1 MSGRPSTTSICSIR
15 APVSTFSR
23 QDTMGRTRQSLFVL
37 AAAVIAVAVLPT
49 AALDAGENFII
60 VQSTTSTQN
69 SGLFEHILPLFTK
82 KTGIEVRVV
91 AVGTGQALK
100 NAENGDGDVVLV
112 HSKPDEEKFVAERWG
127 VKRYPVMY
135 NDFIIVGPAAD
146 PAKIAGLKQAPEA
159 LKRIAEAKAPFASRA
174 DDSGTHKAEL
184 KLWEQAGVEPKASS
198 GSWYLETGSG
208 MGATLNTA
216 VGKEA
221 YVLTDR
227 GTWLAFANKDDFK
240 VLVEGDDKLF
250 NQYGVI
256 LVNPAKHP
264 NVKARE
270 GQAFIDWLTGREG
283 QAAIASYKIDGQQV
297 FYPDAS
303 PQG

>member
-1 MSGRPSTTSICSIR
+1 
-15 APVSTFSR
+15 VS
-23 QDTMGRTRQSLFVL
+23 LVL
-37 AAAVIAVAVLPT
+37 ARRHFLKLALLSLVLLGLGPL
-49 AALDAGENFII
+49 APRADDKFII

-112 HSKPDEEKFVAERWG
+112 HSQPDEEKFVADGWG

-135 NDFIIVGPAAD
+135 NDFILVGPAAD
-146 PAKIAGLKQAPEA
+146 PAEIAGLKQAPEA
-159 LKRIAEAKAPFASRA
+159 LKKIAEAKAPFASRA

-184 KLWEQAGVEPKASS
+184 KLWEAAGVDPKASS

-216 VGKEA
+216 VGKQA
-221 YVLTDR
+221 YALTDR
-227 GTWLAFANKDDFK
+227 GTWLAFTNKDDFK
-240 VLVEGDDKLF
+240 VLVEGDDKLL

-264 NVKARE
+264 NVKAKE
-270 GQAFIDWLTGREG
+270 GQAFIDWLVSSEG
-283 QAAIASYKIDGQQV
+283 QAAIANYKIDGQQL
-297 FYPDAS
+297 FFPNAR
-303 PQG
+303 PQS

>member
-1 MSGRPSTTSICSIR
+1 M
-15 APVSTFSR
+15 PV
-23 QDTMGRTRQSLFVL
+23 VL
-37 AAAVIAVAVLPT
+37 ARRHFLKLAFLSLVLLGLAPL
-49 AALDAGENFII
+49 APRADDKFII

-82 KTGIEVRVV
+82 KTGIEIRVV

-112 HSKPDEEKFVAERWG
+112 HSQPDEEKFVADGWG

-135 NDFIIVGPAAD
+135 NDFILVGPAAD
-146 PAKIAGLKQAPEA
+146 PAEIAGLKQAPEA
-159 LKRIAEAKAPFASRA
+159 LKKIAEAKAPFASRA

-184 KLWEQAGVEPKASS
+184 KLWEEAGVDPKASS

-216 VGKEA
+216 VGKQA
-221 YVLTDR
+221 YALTDR

-264 NVKARE
+264 NVKAKE
-270 GQAFIDWLTGREG
+270 GQAFIDWLVSSEG
-283 QAAIASYKIDGQQV
+283 QAAIANYKIDGQQL
-297 FYPDAS
+297 FFPNAR
-303 PQG
+303 PQS

>member
-1 MSGRPSTTSICSIR
+1 MRGAFGRRDILKLALAIFALLSLAIPISR
-15 APVSTFSR
+15 AA
-23 QDTMGRTRQSLFVL
+23 D
-37 AAAVIAVAVLPT
+37 
-49 AALDAGENFII
+49 DFII

-69 SGLFEHILPLFTK
+69 SGLFEHILPLFTE

-100 NAENGDGDVVLV
+100 NAEKGDGDVVLV
-112 HSKPDEEKFVAERWG
+112 HSQPDEEKFVAEGWG

-146 PAKIAGLKQAPEA
+146 PARIAGMKQAPDA
-159 LKRIAEAKAPFASRA
+159 LKKIATAESLFASRA

-184 KLWEQAGVEPKASS
+184 KLWQQAGVNPKASS

-216 VGKEA
+216 VGKQA
-221 YVLTDR
+221 YALTDR

-264 NVKARE
+264 NVKAKE
-270 GQAFIDWLTGREG
+270 GQAFIDWLTGPEG
-283 QAAIASYKIDGQQV
+283 QAAIADYKIDGQQL
-297 FYPDAS
+297 FFPNAR
-303 PQG
+303 PQS

>member
-1 MSGRPSTTSICSIR
+1 MS
-15 APVSTFSR
+15 V
-23 QDTMGRTRQSLFVL
+23 VL
-37 AAAVIAVAVLPT
+37 ARRHFLKLALLSLVLLGLAPL
-49 AALDAGENFII
+49 APRADDKFII

-82 KTGIEVRVV
+82 KTGIEIRVV

-112 HSKPDEEKFVAERWG
+112 HSQPDEEKFVADGWG

-135 NDFIIVGPAAD
+135 NDFILVGPAAD
-146 PAKIAGLKQAPEA
+146 PAEIAGLKQAPEA
-159 LKRIAEAKAPFASRA
+159 LKKIAEAKAPFASRA
-174 DDSGTHKAEL
+174 DNSGTHKAEL
-184 KLWEQAGVEPKASS
+184 KLWEEAGVDPKASS

-216 VGKEA
+216 VGKQA
-221 YVLTDR
+221 YALTDR

-264 NVKARE
+264 NVKAKE
-270 GQAFIDWLTGREG
+270 GQAFIDWLVSSEG
-283 QAAIASYKIDGQQV
+283 QAAIANYKIDGQQL
-297 FYPDAS
+297 FFPNAR
-303 PQG
+303 PQS